1 MKKALSPLRAARQ
14 DQRIAVIEEIADDIY
29 SVKFIL
35 QSLGYDVRSF
45 SSKTPFLSLVV
56 KFQPVLIIVDMMISN
71 GGGYEAI
78 RGIRAR
84 SMLGVSI
91 LAITAEAMEGEV
103 EDVFQ
108 AGVQDVLGKPYTV
121 SELQEKLETLFKNLA
136 ASPGDT

>member
-1 MKKALSPLRAARQ
+1 VKKAPSPLRAARQ

-56 KFQPVLIIVDMMISN
+56 EFQPVLIIVDMMISN
-71 GGGYEAI
+71 GGGYEVI

-121 SELQEKLETLFKNLA
+121 SELQEKLETLFKNVA

>member
-1 MKKALSPLRAARQ
+1 MKKAPSPLRAARQ

-45 SSKTPFLSLVV
+45 SSTTPFLSLVV
-56 KFQPVLIIVDMMISN
+56 EFQPVLIIVDMMISN
-71 GGGYEAI
+71 GGGYEVI

-121 SELQEKLETLFKNLA
+121 SELQEKLETLFKNSA
-136 ASPGDT
+136 ASPGNT

>member
-1 MKKALSPLRAARQ
+1 MKKAPSPLRAARQ

-56 KFQPVLIIVDMMISN
+56 EFQPVLIIVDMMISN
-71 GGGYEAI
+71 GGGYEVI

-121 SELQEKLETLFKNLA
+121 SELQEKLETLFKNVA

>member
-1 MKKALSPLRAARQ
+1 VKKAPSPLRAARQ

-45 SSKTPFLSLVV
+45 SSKTPFLSLLVE
-56 KFQPVLIIVDMMISN
+56 FQPVLIIVDMMISN
-71 GGGYEAI
+71 GGGYEVI

-121 SELQEKLETLFKNLA
+121 SELQEKLETLFKNSA
-136 ASPGDT
+136 ASPGNT

>member
-1 MKKALSPLRAARQ
+1 MKKAPSPLRAARQ

-45 SSKTPFLSLVV
+45 SSKTPFLSLLVE
-56 KFQPVLIIVDMMISN
+56 FQPVLIIVDMMISN
-71 GGGYEAI
+71 GGGYEVI

-121 SELQEKLETLFKNLA
+121 SELQEKLETLFKNSA
-136 ASPGDT
+136 ASPGNT

>member
-1 MKKALSPLRAARQ
+1 MKKAPSPLRAARQ

-56 KFQPVLIIVDMMISN
+56 EFQPVLIIVDMMISN
-71 GGGYEAI
+71 GGGYEVI

>member
-1 MKKALSPLRAARQ
+1 MKKSPSPLRAARQ

-45 SSKTPFLSLVV
+45 SSTILFLPLVTE
-56 KFQPVLIIVDMMISN
+56 FRPALIIVDMMIPD

-78 RGIRAR
+78 RGVRT
-84 SMLGVSI
+84 SSLQGVPI

-103 EDVFQ
+103 EDVYQ
-108 AGVQDVLGKPYTV
+108 AGGQEILRKPYTV
-121 SELQEKLETLFKNLA
+121 SELQEKLETLF
-136 ASPGDT
+136 SC